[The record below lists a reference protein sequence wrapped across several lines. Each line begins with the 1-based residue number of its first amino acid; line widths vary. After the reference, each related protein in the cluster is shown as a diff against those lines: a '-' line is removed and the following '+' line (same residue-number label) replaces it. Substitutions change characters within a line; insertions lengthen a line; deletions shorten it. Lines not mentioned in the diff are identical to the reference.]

1 MRTNKIYIIRYT
13 AFAFALGIMTLIF
26 VMSAQ
31 DATRSSAASGGF
43 IRSIAPLIKSNFHQ
57 LSSPEQEGFIESL
70 QYIVRKAAHFN
81 VYALLAVLVATG
93 VFTFDRLK
101 NVFGIILSL
110 FVCIL
115 YSISDEIH
123 QSFVP
128 GRSCELRDV
137 IIDTFGALLG
147 CSIFWGISLLIKRKR
162 ACRN

>member
-1 MRTNKIYIIRYT
+1 MKTNKLYIIRYT

-101 NVFGIILSL
+101 NVFPQTVPENILS
-110 FVCIL
+110 VYHYTIL
-115 YSISDEIH
+115 IVKS
-123 QSFVP
+123 Q
-128 GRSCELRDV
+128 
-137 IIDTFGALLG
+137 
-147 CSIFWGISLLIKRKR
+147 LILK
-162 ACRN
+162 N